1 MSYRII
7 IDESLHMTKYQRS
20 QVGKILRTAGA
31 SRVEQRAP
39 TCTHHTEAKFH
50 REINAVFREV
60 DQAKSALRQIG
71 LLKLGG
77 WSESWQVVD
86 GTVTPVLLSPNEI
99 ADISTPLTGQGET
112 MEGREDDAITRH
124 ELWHTLMDRQNYE
137 CYVCGLSWK
146 EQNELYNQS
155 FDIHRVLPGHSGG
168 QYTLANTIMVCH
180 PCHDRVQDLN
190 LAATNRIRS
199 QLRG

>member
-1 MSYRII
+1 MSYLLI

-20 QVGKILRTAGA
+20 QVEKILRTAGA
-31 SRVEQRAP
+31 HTIDQRAP
-39 TCTHHTEAKFH
+39 TRAHRTDAKFH
-50 REINAVFREV
+50 GELNAVFRDLE
-60 DQAKSALRQIG
+60 QAQSALRQIG

-77 WSESWQVVD
+77 WSESWQLVD
-86 GTVTPVLLSPNEI
+86 ASATPVLLSPNEI
-99 ADISTPLTGQGET
+99 ADINTPLTRQGET
-112 MEGREDDAITRH
+112 TGVREDEAITRH
-124 ELWHTLMDRQNYE
+124 ELWHTLMERQNYE

-146 EQNELYNQS
+146 EQNELHNQS

-168 QYTLANTIMVCH
+168 QYTLANTIMVCR

-190 LAATNRIRS
+190 LAETNRIRD